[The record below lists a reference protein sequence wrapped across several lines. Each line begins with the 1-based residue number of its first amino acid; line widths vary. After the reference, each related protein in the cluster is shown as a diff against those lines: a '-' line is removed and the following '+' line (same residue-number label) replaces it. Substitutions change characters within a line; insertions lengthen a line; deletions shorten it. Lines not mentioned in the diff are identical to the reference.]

1 MKYKFPPPPDLHG
14 ESAGRAAPARVAEF
28 EIVACDGAG
37 VYVRFEYANKDAEFR
52 ETIALSLPGGLKL
65 AEKMTDAV
73 DSYLHDT
80 GEEMDDG

>member
-65 AEKMTDAV
+65 AEKMKDAV
-73 DSYLHDT
+73 HGYLHDT
-80 GEEMDDG
+80 GEEIDDG